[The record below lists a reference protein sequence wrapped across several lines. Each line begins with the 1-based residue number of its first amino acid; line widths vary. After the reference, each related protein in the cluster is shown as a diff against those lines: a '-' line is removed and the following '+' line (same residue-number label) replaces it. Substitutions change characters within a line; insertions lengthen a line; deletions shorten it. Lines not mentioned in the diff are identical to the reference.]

1 MTTMEVISQ
10 LNSLIDDR
18 KSFIDDN
25 GQGDDIYLNDISA
38 LTAAIEAISTSS
50 EGKLYTALD
59 VIRIVQAAVSDAV
72 CGMSRE
78 ESTVT
83 AYEIERDIVSRL
95 VGGDSSERES
105 RGLATGRRRNVE
117 LQITTA
123 SNNSTGLKSCREEQ
137 NHDDQTGD

>member
-50 EGKLYTALD
+50 GDKLYTAFD
-59 VIRIVQAAVSDAV
+59 VIRLVQEAVSEEI
-72 CGMSRE
+72 CGLGDETM
-78 ESTVT
+78 VV
-83 AYEIERDIVSRL
+83 AYEVERGIIRKL
-95 VGGDSSERES
+95 VKKDEHETS
-105 RGLATGRRRNVE
+105 
-117 LQITTA
+117 I
-123 SNNSTGLKSCREEQ
+123 
-137 NHDDQTGD
+137 